1 MAMCEYA
8 WTSYKTNAKWWEFA
22 PQDAE
27 RFHPTQKP
35 LGLICRQLEEYTKPG
50 DLVLDCYSGSGTVA
64 VACYLTGRRF
74 IAVEKNA
81 IYWEKSVARLAA
93 VQAQPMLL

>member
-1 MAMCEYA
+1 MYGVCNEYLTMASWQENIG
-8 WTSYKTNAKWWEFA
+8 KIV
-22 PQDAE
+22 
-27 RFHPTQKP
+27 
-35 LGLICRQLEEYTKPG
+35 LG

-93 VQAQPMLL
+93 VQAQPMLF